1 MNTIT
6 EDQQKFLNSIPGKK
20 LLNMSSKEICGA
32 IWSKK
37 LCASEYCKDCK
48 FDNGGTGYDN
58 KDESPYFEIIH
69 QQIKLKKLG
78 F

>member
-6 EDQQKFLNSIPGKK
+6 EDQQKFLSSIPGKK

-32 IWSKK
+32 IWCKK
-37 LCASEYCKDCK
+37 LCASEYCKDCI
-48 FDNGGTGYDN
+48 FDFGGL
-58 KDESPYFEIIH
+58 DEKESQYFEIIH